1 MERRSVEKAVVER
14 GEQEAC
20 ICRFH
25 LLPGQQKKNTC
36 LGLCKRPSALPRLR
50 FATYMRSAHDVACQP
65 PLGSVEALTEE
76 LGALKMKIE
85 RLRAAEAAAEVD
97 VAARREALTAAA
109 DALLDEWLPLPEDAV
124 LAALPASPSKPSPS
138 PTVSAAKA
146 PTRKLHPRAAALAA
160 SLLPTPYER
169 RRL

>member
-1 MERRSVEKAVVER
+1 MQNSSAF
-14 GEQEAC
+14 AAA
-20 ICRFH
+20 
-25 LLPGQQKKNTC
+25 KKEYM
-36 LGLCKRPSALPRLR
+36 LFLCASARPALPRLR
-50 FATYMRSAHDVACQP
+50 FAMCMRSAHDVACQP

-85 RLRAAEAAAEVD
+85 RLRAAEAAAVD

-109 DALLDEWLPLPEDAV
+109 DALLDEWLPLPEDAM